1 MSRLV
6 HLVHLVERV
15 LDKVLIGLFLVM
27 VAAIVWQVF
36 ARYVLQ
42 APTIWSEELARFLL
56 VWVTMLG
63 SAYVLE
69 HGGHVA
75 VTVFVDMLPEPLE
88 RAVAVVRDF
97 IVIAMAGSLAYFGS
111 GFAAPRPGPPPGRRR
126 IPTGLGLPM
135 GWAYAAVPI
144 GAGLIAFFLLARR
157 LSR

>member
-97 IVIAMAGSLAYFGS
+97 IVIAMAGSLAYFGY
-111 GFAAPRPGPPPGRRR
+111 GFAASGPRR
-126 IPTGLGLPM
+126 ISTGLGLPM